1 MFIHCTAVDRITYEG
16 HYSDEISNEWST
28 ATRFRT
34 GGTSSSDT
42 FFLHATRPALFACSN
57 CPSGSHQRPRPLPA
71 QISSLRLSPQLLPA
85 HKRTNPQPIGTFSL
99 LRICNGSI
107 CRVYHDVP
115 CFDNHLW
122 NESSS
127 SSLDLSIN
135 MISYLTN
142 AQRIGIPRT
151 SLADAGRWNLLVMHE
166 MNARGPGQNHVPS
179 AACGSRGL

>member
-1 MFIHCTAVDRITYEG
+1 MVHR
-16 HYSDEISNEWST
+16 
-28 ATRFRT
+28 RRT
-34 GGTSSSDT
+34 L
-42 FFLHATRPALFACSN
+42 FFYTRPALFACSN
-57 CPSGSHQRPRPLPA
+57 CPSGSHQRPRLLPA

-127 SSLDLSIN
+127 SLDLSIID
-135 MISYLTN
+135 MRSLMN

-151 SLADAGRWNLLVMHE
+151 SLADAGRRNLLVMHE